1 MKVSFLKF
9 SKISKF
15 YSEICISYTDTKVTT
30 AERQEALYS
39 IYRFKSKETPVCQK
53 TGEVLDQIKMKDS
66 DGKVLTPKDH
76 AIKAAGT
83 ALSDMG
89 EFKERGEYQL
99 MFDTAQGWLKRKML
113 PDTNM

>member
-1 MKVSFLKF
+1 MSFDCVEKLSKVF
-9 SKISKF
+9 
-15 YSEICISYTDTKVTT
+15 SEICISYTDTKVTT
-30 AERQEALYS
+30 AERQEALFS
-39 IYRFKSKETPVCQK
+39 IYRFKVQDNEKCLK
-53 TGEVLDQIKMKDS
+53 TGELLDQIKMKDT

-89 EFKERGEYQL
+89 EFKDRGEYQL